1 MYHPTTRVLAILE
14 LLQTHARLSGAQLA
28 ARLEIDERTVRR
40 YIGML
45 QDLGIPIQAQMGR
58 HGGYAIRPGFK
69 LPPLIFNNDEIIFLV
84 LGLLNARALGVV
96 EGATAMESA
105 LAKIMRVLPPPMVER
120 VEMLRGE
127 LTLSTNPPPVQVEG
141 AVLTALS
148 FAATQRTSVRM
159 IYTSQE
165 GETER
170 VFDPYG
176 VVRVDER
183 WYTVGFCHLRQ
194 DIRMFR
200 VDRIR
205 YIERGPG
212 QFSRPDDFDCLEYVT
227 RTIAEIPDRWDIEV
241 LLEISLAEAQRQIP
255 ATMAVL
261 EDSPKGVIFWA
272 RLSDLDWV
280 ARFLVNLN
288 CPFKVKEPPEL
299 KDALQRLAQQIQA
312 MANAGED

>member
-14 LLQTHARLSGAQLA
+14 LLQTHARLSGTQLA

-45 QDLGIPIQAQMGR
+45 QDLGIPIEAQIGR

-69 LPPLIFNNDEIIFLV
+69 LPPLIFNNDEIVFLV
-84 LGLLNARALGVV
+84 LGLLNARTLGVV

-105 LAKIMRVLPPPMVER
+105 LAKIMRVLPASTVER
-120 VEMLRGE
+120 VEMLRSE
-127 LTLSTNPPPVQVEG
+127 LTLATNPPPVQVEG
-141 AVLTALS
+141 AILTTLS
-148 FAATQRTSVRM
+148 FAATQRTPVHIS
-159 IYTSQE
+159 YTSAE

-205 YIERGPG
+205 YIERIEGE
-212 QFSRPDDFDCLEYVT
+212 FSRPDDFDCLEYVT

-241 LLEISLAEAQRQIP
+241 LLELSLAEVQRLIP
-255 ATMAVL
+255 ATMAML
-261 EDSPKGVIFWA
+261 EDSQKGVIFRA
-272 RLSDLDWV
+272 KLSDLDWV

-299 KDALQRLAQQIQA
+299 KDALRRLAEQIQA
-312 MANAGED
+312 MANESES

>member
-14 LLQTHARLSGAQLA
+14 LLQANVRMSGAQLA

-40 YIGML
+40 YIETL
-45 QDLGIPIQAQMGR
+45 QDLGIPIEAQMGR

-69 LPPLIFNNDEIIFLV
+69 LPPLIFNNDEIVFLV

-105 LAKIMRVLPPPMVER
+105 LAKIMRVLPAATVER

-127 LTLSTNPPPVQVEG
+127 LTLATNPPQVQVEG

-148 FAATQRTSVRM
+148 FAATQRTSVCM
-159 IYTSQE
+159 IYTSSE

-205 YIERGPG
+205 HIERGER
-212 QFSRPDDFDCLEYVT
+212 QFNRPDDFDCLEYVT

-241 LLEISLAEAQRQIP
+241 LLKISLAQAQHLIP
-255 ATMAVL
+255 ATMAML
-261 EDSPKGVIFWA
+261 EDGPKGVIFRA
-272 RLSDLDWV
+272 RLSDLDRV

-288 CPFKVKEPPEL
+288 CSFKVKAPPEL
-299 KDALQRLAQQIQA
+299 KDALRHLAEQIQA
-312 MANAGED
+312 MANESES